1 MQDELRQGRRV
12 VFRIY
17 VHLVFVP
24 KYRRKIFD
32 ADALDRLK
40 TAFSTVCG
48 AFEATLDE
56 FNGERDHVHLRVQYP
71 PKASISA
78 LVNSLKEFLHG
89 DYAKTAPIWPVAT
102 GVAAC
107 GQPVTLRLRAAVRLS
122 KYCANILSNN
132 APLSDRALRGA
143 LYIPALMI
151 FKNLIRYL

>member
-1 MQDELRQGRRV
+1 MQDELKQGMRV
-12 VFRIY
+12 VFRLY

-32 ADALDRLK
+32 VDALDRLK

-78 LVNSLKEFLHG
+78 LVNSLKGVSARRLRQ
-89 DYAKTAPIWPVAT
+89 DRPDMARRYW
-102 GVAAC
+102 VAAC
-107 GQPVTLRLRAAVRLS
+107 GQPVTLRLRAVVRLS

-143 LYIPALMI
+143 LYIPALKDGV
-151 FKNLIRYL
+151 FRAKS